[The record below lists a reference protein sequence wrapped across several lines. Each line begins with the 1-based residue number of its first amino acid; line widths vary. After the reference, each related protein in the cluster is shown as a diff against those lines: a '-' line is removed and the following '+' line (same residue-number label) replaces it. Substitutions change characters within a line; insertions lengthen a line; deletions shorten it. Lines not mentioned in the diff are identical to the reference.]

1 LLHFQLTNS
10 IIRTSYSILRTQQ
23 QQQLQL
29 YSTPSKRIMG
39 IPCNRLFVGLL
50 FVSFI
55 CILQYSRILGTTTA
69 VRDSPQARSSGPPP
83 SSEKDVSSSPKSSDG
98 EAAANTEQTSAEDSP
113 PLSKSEETP
122 PPPTTTKTEEAGTA
136 VVVAQATPQSRNA
149 TPKQGWIYEPKNL
162 GQFWD
167 RMGDRPFIST
177 IYPHLS
183 RFERVLDSKGHSM
196 L

>member
-1 LLHFQLTNS
+1 
-10 IIRTSYSILRTQQ
+10 
-23 QQQLQL
+23 
-29 YSTPSKRIMG
+29 MG

-50 FVSFI
+50 FASFI
-55 CILQYSRILGTTTA
+55 CILQYSRILGTTTSVA
-69 VRDSPQARSSGPPP
+69 TLVTEQRDSPQARSSGPRPPPP
-83 SSEKDVSSSPKSSDG
+83 SADADQKATNVSSSSPKSSSG
-98 EAAANTEQTSAEDSP
+98 EAAASTEQTPAQDSPQP
-113 PLSKSEETP
+113 PLSKKEEAP
-122 PPPTTTKTEEAGTA
+122 PPPTTPTTEEAGTA

-183 RFERVLDSKGHSM
+183 RFERVLDSKRDSM